1 MIRALR
7 TMRPPRAFSVISAFQ
22 RSFTTDHVDSI
33 VNTNEKVHVNLVT
46 TATSSREIAAVA
58 GDKLVPVNPHA
69 LKSVVSELFSQ
80 QYLSVRDLRLF
91 MTGSF
96 MECDKATLAHLMRIS
111 GKLTKDRRDMLL
123 RFYMPVISARVNM
136 LKSKSWNFT
145 QISCVVFGLQRMKE
159 RDNGVLDILA
169 SMTELADK
177 TASKRE
183 VPNSHHISMML
194 RGLEKFEGSQQETKD
209 FLVLVVKMMKACSTM
224 FDAQHISS
232 CLYGLQS
239 MKSSSKEVRD
249 VLVVLTERIKEST
262 DMFGPKNVSS
272 SLYGL
277 QGMSCDHPEVV
288 NLLEALETRIQTC
301 QEAFRPKEVTDSLHG
316 LQKLTSDHQVVRNIL
331 TCITPM
337 IRDCDRPP
345 TAMGVSNA
353 MIGLRCMHADCTE
366 VPLLL
371 KALTQCIMRPV
382 YVPPPHVIVTEY
394 AAKAEARVLDGQG
407 VKNVFNGMRRMDSE
421 NHEVRNLITAVTPLL
436 LASTQK
442 LNANQLTESF
452 NGIQYMSSSRKEVK
466 KLISILTEKVKQC
479 KQIPSPIMVG
489 KCIGSLSKMRYE
501 VKEVRE
507 LIAAFIPLAESCK
520 KPLDDVAKSRVKVG
534 LRNMLNE
541 KAVVAL
547 LEALKSPEEKAGI
560 VTSVGAVE
568 SEVAVAEEKSAA
580 HQTETVTETET
591 ETVTEADN
599 EKEMK

>member
-7 TMRPPRAFSVISAFQ
+7 TIRPPRAFSVISAYQ
-22 RSFTTDHVDSI
+22 RSFTTDHVSSI
-33 VNTNEKVHVNLVT
+33 VKTNEEVHVNLVT
-46 TATSSREIAAVA
+46 TATSSGAIAAVA

-69 LKSVVSELFSQ
+69 LKLEVSAMFSQ
-80 QYLSVRDLRLF
+80 QHLSIRDLRSF

-96 MECDKATLAHLMRIS
+96 TECNMATLAHLMRIS

-123 RFYMPVISARVNM
+123 RFYMPVISARVKM
-136 LKSKSWNFT
+136 LESKSWNFT
-145 QISCVVFGLQRMKE
+145 HISCVVFGLQRMKE

-194 RGLEKFEGSQQETKD
+194 RGLEKFEGTQKETKD
-209 FLVLVVKMMKACSTM
+209 FLVLTVKMMKACVTM

-239 MKSSSKEVRD
+239 MKSDSKEVRD

-262 DMFGPKNVSS
+262 DMFGPKNVAA

-277 QGMSCDHPEVV
+277 KGMNCDYPEVV

-316 LQKLTSDHQVVRNIL
+316 LQRFTSDHPVVRNIL

-353 MIGLRCMHADCTE
+353 MIGLRCMHVDCRE

-371 KALTQCIMRPV
+371 KTLTQCILRPV
-382 YVPPPHVIVTEY
+382 YVPPPHIVVSEY
-394 AAKAEARVLDGQG
+394 ALKAEKRLLDAQG
-407 VKNVFNGMRRMDSE
+407 VKNIFNGMRRMDSE
-421 NHEVRNLITAVTPLL
+421 NPEVRALITAVTPILE
-436 LASTQK
+436 ASTQK
-442 LNANQLTESF
+442 LNASQLTETF
-452 NGIQYMSSSRKEVK
+452 NGIQNMSSSRKEVR
-466 KLISILTEKVKQC
+466 KLLVILTEKANQC
-479 KQIPSPIMVG
+479 KQALSPIMMG
-489 KCIGSLSKMRYE
+489 KCIGSLSKMRYDVVE
-501 VKEVRE
+501 VKH
-507 LIAAFIPLAESCK
+507 LITALIPLAESCK
-520 KPLDDVAKSRVKVG
+520 KPLDDIAKKRVQVG

-541 KAVVAL
+541 VDVIAL
-547 LEALKSPEEKAGI
+547 LEALKSPEEKAKAG
-560 VTSVGAVE
+560 VTSADTVE
-568 SEVAVAEEKSAA
+568 SAVDLAEEKFAA
-580 HQTETVTETET
+580 HRTEGETEGNN
-591 ETVTEADN
+591 ET
-599 EKEMK
+599 K